1 MHKYIILLAFITINS
16 LANAQQRDYI
26 VTLSGDTVYGKIA
39 DSPKKAGAK
48 HIRGKQYLYDYIIID
63 FTPDSQMVYPPS
75 KIKAYGKFWK
85 KKDGTPL
92 NYIMN
97 SDSVSFEWRAW
108 FHSTR
113 KTYKEPKFVRS
124 LIKGGYYNFYHFV
137 DWCSDGGDHYF
148 ILEEKA
154 TKNRTSFY
162 STRKLRKLLSDWPDA
177 NKKIKRYR
185 NWFKGKQYLVIDYN
199 RFKAKK

>member
-1 MHKYIILLAFITINS
+1 MKKLLIILIACFFHLLSFS
-16 LANAQQRDYI
+16 QQKDYI

-39 DSPKKAGAK
+39 DSPKNAGAK

-97 SDSVSFEWRAW
+97 SDSVSFEWRPL